1 MGGILL
7 VDPGLFEYCTPRQGE
22 VLRAIVAA
30 KGNGRVASKALGV
43 HGSIPSETLKA
54 VQKKA
59 ALQGFVAGAPP
70 AAVPREPEEPLAA
83 RQERR
88 LRDEI
93 ARLKREA
100 DQANRELNEAEDLR
114 AAVFGLGKPIDPA
127 QHRIDL
133 KPRKGEAT
141 EAALLFQSDEQWG
154 EVIDLEEMG
163 GINAYN
169 RHIAEARYRRLIESA
184 IRCCLP
190 PNAAAPPPVFYYCMG
205 GDSLSGSIHEE
216 LAETNDLSSI
226 PAVMDYCRN
235 ISWGIRQLR
244 AALGCPIVVVRV
256 PGNHDRTTIKRRAKG
271 YNRTSF
277 DTIISWHLE
286 MMFAE
291 EEDVTFLIPKETD
304 AYFDVLGWKFLL
316 THGDNM
322 GTGGGSGYIGA
333 AAPITKGHR
342 RLVET
347 AQQSG
352 KPVDYVL
359 TGHFHTALETEYGWA
374 NGSLPGFGEYAKLLR
389 FKPSPPVQWLLHVH
403 PDRGVTTRRQIMVA
417 APGEGSL
424 YERGPRSSSQPVAR
438 KGMA

>member
-1 MGGILL
+1 MAYPKLSPAELERRLAAVARHRPTGFGWMKRASQELGLNDVTFRRWAQKQGILAH
-7 VDPGLFEYCTPRQGE
+7 PG
-22 VLRAIVAA
+22 VA
-30 KGNGRVASKALGV
+30 
-43 HGSIPSETLKA
+43 P
-54 VQKKA
+54 
-59 ALQGFVAGAPP
+59 VAGTALP
-70 AAVPREPEEPLAA
+70 ARAPEEPLAL

-88 LRDEI
+88 LKDEI
-93 ARLKREA
+93 ARLKREVDA
-100 DQANRELNEAEDLR
+100 ANRELNEAEDLR

-133 KPRKGEAT
+133 RPRKGELR

-184 IRCCLP
+184 IKCCLP
-190 PNAAAPPPVFYYCMG
+190 PNAAAAPPVFYYCMG

-244 AALGCPIVVVRV
+244 DKLGCPIVVVRV

-286 MMFAE
+286 MMFADDK
-291 EEDVTFLIPKETD
+291 DVTFLIPKETD

-347 AQQSG
+347 AQQAG

-389 FKPSPPVQWLLHVH
+389 FKPSPPVQWLLHIH
-403 PDRGVTTRRQIMVA
+403 PERGVTTRRQIMVA

-424 YERGPRSSSQPVAR
+424 YEPRALPSNGAAAGR
-438 KGMA
+438 KKS